1 MDVDV
6 GTSAG
11 GGAVE
16 VLASVG
22 LGTDVETN
30 VSVADS
36 SRALSGIGEAAGA
49 MTGTGVG
56 RDGLDDGGCLLADIS
71 GYPSDCFIG
80 LAEGFRASG
89 APPPYSDATH
99 YQLQQK
105 EGIHPSFAAF
115 FGRTGDRHRR
125 RTGVGAY
132 ITASPHSPTLPGSA
146 APCVARHAGTGR
158 GMIAVMPLGPWSR
171 HRKLRLLVGGRT
183 GDDPVM
189 AGRLFHPTL

>member
-36 SRALSGIGEAAGA
+36 SRALSGIGETAGA

-56 RDGLDDGGCLLADIS
+56 CDGLDDGGAFWPTSLATRRTVSLAWPKDFGPPVLHHHTATPPTINPNKKRASIHPLPPFWAGRGTGIGAGRGRGLYHGLATLADPAGIRCALRRKTRRYRQ
-71 GYPSDCFIG
+71 GDDCRNAIG
-80 LAEGFRASG
+80 AVES
-89 APPPYSDATH
+89 SSQT
-99 YQLQQK
+99 
-105 EGIHPSFAAF
+105 
-115 FGRTGDRHRR
+115 
-125 RTGVGAY
+125 
-132 ITASPHSPTLPGSA
+132 PTT
-146 APCVARHAGTGR
+146 C
-158 GMIAVMPLGPWSR
+158 
-171 HRKLRLLVGGRT
+171 GGRT